1 MSALLSVQQVSK
13 SFRGLKALAN
23 VSFEI
28 QPNTIAALIG
38 PNGAGKTTLFN
49 IIAGAQTAD
58 RGAIV
63 FDGRR
68 IDGLRPDQVSHLG
81 IARTFQTVK
90 TFAGLTVLDNVV
102 IGALSRCAC
111 VKGARARADAILDAV
126 GLGPK
131 RNLNSATL
139 TLPDRKLLELAG
151 ALATR
156 PKLLLLDE
164 VLGGLRPAECD
175 RVLEL
180 LHRIAEREGITLI
193 LIEHVMRAVM
203 ALAHTVIV
211 LHHGEVIAQG
221 MPSDIVRDPAV
232 LDCYL
237 GTDIGDNDAGNR

>member
-1 MSALLSVQQVSK
+1 MTALLAVQQISK
-13 SFRGLKALAN
+13 SFRGVKALAN

-68 IDGLRPDQVSHLG
+68 IDGLRPDQICHVG
-81 IARTFQTVK
+81 IARTFQMVK

-102 IGALSRCAC
+102 IGALGRCAR
-111 VKGARARADAILDAV
+111 VKEARERADAILDAV
-126 GLGPK
+126 GLGTK
-131 RNLNSATL
+131 RNLPSAML
-139 TLPDRKLLELAG
+139 TLSDRKLLELAR

-164 VLGGLRPAECD
+164 VLGGLRPTECD

-180 LHRIAEREGITLI
+180 LRGIAEREGISLI
-193 LIEHVMRAVM
+193 FIEHVMRAVM
-203 ALAHTVIV
+203 ALAQSVIV
-211 LHHGEVIAQG
+211 MHHGEVIAQG
-221 MPSDIVRDPAV
+221 MPSDIVRHPAV

-237 GTDIGDNDAGNR
+237 GAEIGDNDTGRV

>member
-1 MSALLSVQQVSK
+1 MTALLAVQQISK
-13 SFRGLKALAN
+13 SFRGVKALAN

-58 RGAIV
+58 RGAII

-68 IDGLRPDQVSHLG
+68 IDGLRPDQICHVG
-81 IARTFQTVK
+81 IARTFQMVK
-90 TFAGLTVLDNVV
+90 TFVGLTVLDNVV
-102 IGALSRCAC
+102 IGALGRCAR
-111 VKGARARADAILDAV
+111 VKEARERADAILDAV
-126 GLGPK
+126 GLGTK
-131 RNLNSATL
+131 RNLPSAML
-139 TLPDRKLLELAG
+139 TLPDRKLLELAR

-164 VLGGLRPAECD
+164 VLGGLRPTECD

-180 LHRIAEREGITLI
+180 LRGIAEREGISLI
-193 LIEHVMRAVM
+193 FIEHVMRAVM
-203 ALAHTVIV
+203 ALAQSVMV
-211 LHHGEVIAQG
+211 MHHGEVIAQG
-221 MPSDIVRDPAV
+221 MPSDIVRHPAV

-237 GTDIGDNDAGNR
+237 GAEIGDNDTGRV

>member
-1 MSALLSVQQVSK
+1 MSALLAVQEISK
-13 SFRGLKALAN
+13 SFRGLKALTN

-28 QPNTIAALIG
+28 RPNTIAALIG

-49 IIAGAQTAD
+49 IIAGAQTSD
-58 RGAIV
+58 GGAIV

-68 IDGLRPDQVSHLG
+68 IDGLRPDQICHLG
-81 IARTFQTVK
+81 VARTFQMVK

-102 IGALSRCAC
+102 IGALGRCRR
-111 VKGARARADAILDAV
+111 VKEARERADVILDAI

-131 RNLNSATL
+131 RNLASAML
-139 TLPDRKLLELAG
+139 TLPDRKLLELAR

-164 VLGGLRPAECD
+164 VLGGLRPTECD

-180 LHRIAEREGITLI
+180 LRGIAERESISLI

-221 MPSDIVRDPAV
+221 MPSDIVRHPAV
-232 LDCYL
+232 IDCYL
-237 GTDIGDNDAGNR
+237 GAEIDDNDAGNL

>member
-1 MSALLSVQQVSK
+1 MTALLAVQQISK
-13 SFRGLKALAN
+13 SFRGVKALAN

-68 IDGLRPDQVSHLG
+68 IDGLRPDQICHVG
-81 IARTFQTVK
+81 IARTFQMVK

-102 IGALSRCAC
+102 IGALGRCAR
-111 VKGARARADAILDAV
+111 VREARERADAILDAV
-126 GLGPK
+126 GLGTK
-131 RNLNSATL
+131 RNLPSAML
-139 TLPDRKLLELAG
+139 TLSDRKLLELAR

-164 VLGGLRPAECD
+164 VLGGLRPTECD

-180 LHRIAEREGITLI
+180 LRGIAEREGISLI
-193 LIEHVMRAVM
+193 FIEHVMRAVM
-203 ALAHTVIV
+203 ALAQSVIV
-211 LHHGEVIAQG
+211 MHHGEVIAQG
-221 MPSDIVRDPAV
+221 MPSDIVRHPAV

-237 GTDIGDNDAGNR
+237 GAEIGDNDTGRV

>member
-1 MSALLSVQQVSK
+1 MSALLAVQQISK

-28 QPNTIAALIG
+28 QPNTVAALIG

-49 IIAGAQTAD
+49 IIAGAQMAD
-58 RGAIV
+58 RGTIV

-68 IDGLRPDQVSHLG
+68 IDGLRPDQICHLG
-81 IARTFQTVK
+81 IARTFQIVK
-90 TFAGLTVLDNVV
+90 SFAGLTVLDNVV
-102 IGALSRCAC
+102 IGALGRSAAVKEAC
-111 VKGARARADAILDAV
+111 ERADTILDAV

-131 RNLNSATL
+131 RNLPSAML
-139 TLPDRKLLELAG
+139 TLPDRKLLELAR
-151 ALATR
+151 AVATR

-164 VLGGLRPAECD
+164 VLGGLRPTECD

-180 LHRIAEREGITLI
+180 LRGIAEREGISLI

-203 ALAHTVIV
+203 ALAHSVIV

-221 MPSDIVRDPAV
+221 TPSDIVRHPAV
-232 LDCYL
+232 LDCYF
-237 GTDIGDNDAGNR
+237 GAEIGDNDVL

>member
-1 MSALLSVQQVSK
+1 MSASLAVQQISK
-13 SFRGLKALAN
+13 SFRGLQALAD

-28 QPNTIAALIG
+28 QPSTITALIG

-49 IIAGAQTAD
+49 IIAGAQTPD

-63 FDGRR
+63 LDGCR
-68 IDGLRPDQVSHLG
+68 IDGLRPDQICRLG
-81 IARTFQTVK
+81 IARTFQMVK
-90 TFAGLTVLDNVV
+90 PFAGLTVLDNVV
-102 IGALSRCAC
+102 IGALSCCTR
-111 VKGARARADAILDAV
+111 VKEARQRADAILDMV

-131 RNLNSATL
+131 RSRASALL
-139 TLPDRKLLELAG
+139 TLPDRKLLELAR

-164 VLGGLRPAECD
+164 VLGGLRPTECD
-175 RVLEL
+175 RMMAL
-180 LHRIAEREGITLI
+180 LRDITEREDISLV

-203 ALAHTVIV
+203 ALARTVIV

-221 MPSDIVRDPAV
+221 TPASIVREQAV

-237 GTDIGDNDAGNR
+237 GEPLSV